1 MELQLVYIFHHYKSL
16 GQRDQHRLRTK
27 KKLLD
32 RKTEE
37 AVSLAQNSGRS
48 DLILL
53 WCQAPDN
60 VRPPPPSPPPQSEAA
75 PFEELE
81 ALDII
86 EKKRKKKRRRSIR
99 KHVKSP
105 WGPHMPRVQGLL
117 KRKKRHHLKNRP
129 LLHLLKKIDCL
140 FR

>member
-32 RKTEE
+32 RKMEE
-37 AVSLAQNSGRS
+37 AVSLAENSGQS
-48 DLILL
+48 DLIPL

-86 EKKRKKKRRRSIR
+86 EKKERKKEEEA
-99 KHVKSP
+99 
-105 WGPHMPRVQGLL
+105 
-117 KRKKRHHLKNRP
+117 
-129 LLHLLKKIDCL
+129 
-140 FR
+140 

>member
-16 GQRDQHRLRTK
+16 GEWDQHRLRTK

-37 AVSLAQNSGRS
+37 AVSLAQNSGQP
-48 DLILL
+48 DLIPL

-60 VRPPPPSPPPQSEAA
+60 VRPPPPSPPPQSEAI
-75 PFEELE
+75 PFE

-99 KHVKSP
+99 KQVKSP

-117 KRKKRHHLKNRP
+117 KRKQRHHPKNRP
-129 LLHLLKKIDCL
+129 LLHRLKKIGCL
-140 FR
+140 FH

>member
-32 RKTEE
+32 RKTEGG
-37 AVSLAQNSGRS
+37 SGASPKIVGGPTSYRYGVRP
-48 DLILL
+48 LTT
-53 WCQAPDN
+53 

-86 EKKRKKKRRRSIR
+86 EKKKKEKKKK
-99 KHVKSP
+99 KH
-105 WGPHMPRVQGLL
+105 
-117 KRKKRHHLKNRP
+117 KRAR
-129 LLHLLKKIDCL
+129 
-140 FR
+140 